1 MKRRLLLGFTVL
13 ALAFCALPA
22 LAAPADPGSDALL
35 AAIFAPAPA
44 PDPGVAPQPQEAAKR
59 PGIRP
64 KSSCVAN
71 CWDGSTV
78 PCSGNTCTATNSS
91 CPGTTGSCT
100 ADGVTSFCPACPTTT
115 CTVTATCSPSGS
127 VSCTSNNNDCFKVNK
142 CYAECDGIL
151 HWCPSHGICPL

>member
-13 ALAFCALPA
+13 ALVFCALPT
-22 LAAPADPGSDALL
+22 LAASAAPEGDALL

-44 PDPGVAPQPQEAAKR
+44 PDPGVAPPPQDAAKR

-91 CPGTTGSCT
+91 CPGTRGSCT
-100 ADGVTSFCPACPTTT
+100 ADGVTTYCPACRTI
-115 CTVTATCSPSGS
+115 CNATATCSPSGS
-127 VSCTSNNNDCFKVNK
+127 VSCSGTSGDCFSVNK
-142 CYAECDGIL
+142 CYAYCDGVY
-151 HWCPSHGICPL
+151 HFCPSHGICPL